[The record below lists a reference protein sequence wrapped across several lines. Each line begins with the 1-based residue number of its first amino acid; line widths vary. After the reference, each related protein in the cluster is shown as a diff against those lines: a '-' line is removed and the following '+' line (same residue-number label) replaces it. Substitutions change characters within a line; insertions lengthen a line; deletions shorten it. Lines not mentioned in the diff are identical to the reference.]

1 MARIA
6 LISLLLPLLCLG
18 KPIVLEHVRLI
29 DGAGGAPVEDATI
42 VMDNGKIHAIGPSSR
57 VSAPSDADVIDLSGK
72 TVVPGIINLHGH
84 VGNVKGLEQARKHF
98 TRENVIAVLGTYASY
113 GVTTTTS
120 MGTDEDSMIE
130 FRDERERNAF
140 GGARIFTALQ
150 GFTTRGGYPTHVP
163 GVKGVAQEVASASQ
177 AKVWVDK
184 LADKGANIAKMWVDS
199 HHGTFAKIPP
209 AVYKAIIKQ
218 AHKRGML
225 AFAHLYE
232 LEDAKGLV
240 GAGLDVIAHSVR
252 DQEVDDELI
261 SLLIKND
268 VTYAATLTREKSTY
282 VYNDPPDWLNDKFLQ
297 RSVDAAVI
305 KGARTQLKAAQSDP
319 KLVEQGHLDF
329 EMASKNL
336 KKLAD
341 AGVQIGFGTDTGPPG
356 RFAGYFEHWEAE
368 LMVAAGMKPI
378 DVIKAWSK
386 TSAEG
391 LEIDREFGT
400 LEQGKAAD
408 LVVLDEN
415 PLDDIRNTRSI
426 HAVYIGGEKF
436 EAGGSGN

>member
-1 MARIA
+1 MLRTA
-6 LISLLLPLLCLG
+6 LISLVLPLLCLG

-29 DGAGGAPVEDATI
+29 DGASAAAVEDATI
-42 VMDNGKIHAIGPSSR
+42 VMENGKIRAIGPSANVR
-57 VSAPSDADVIDLSGK
+57 IPTGADVVDLSGK

-98 TRENVIAVLGTYASY
+98 TRENVISVLRTYARY

-120 MGTDEDSMIE
+120 MGSDEDSMIE

-140 GGARIFTALQ
+140 GGARVLTALQ
-150 GFTTRGGYPTHVP
+150 GFTSPGGYPTHVS
-163 GVKGVAQEVASASQ
+163 GIKGVAQEVASASQ

-184 LADKGANIAKMWVDS
+184 LADKGANIVKMWIDS
-199 HHGTFAKIPP
+199 HHGQFTKIPP
-209 AVYKAIIKQ
+209 ATYNAIIKQ

-225 AFAHLYE
+225 AFAHLYD
-232 LEDAKGLV
+232 LEDAKSLAK
-240 GAGLDVIAHSVR
+240 AGLDVIAHSVR

-268 VTYAATLTREKSTY
+268 VTYAATLTREKATY
-282 VYNDPPDWLNDKFLQ
+282 VYSDPPEWLNDKFLTM
-297 RSVDAAVI
+297 SVDADVI
-305 KGARTQLKAAQSDP
+305 RGARTQLKAAQSDP
-319 KLVEQGHLDF
+319 RMIEQGQLDF
-329 EMASKNL
+329 EMAAKNL
-336 KKLAD
+336 KRLAD
-341 AGVQIGFGTDTGPPG
+341 AGVEIGFGTDTGPPG

-368 LMVAAGMKPI
+368 LMVAAGMKPM

-386 TSAEG
+386 TSARS
-391 LEIDREFGT
+391 LEIDREFGA
-400 LEQGKAAD
+400 LGQGKAAD

-436 EAGGSGN
+436 E